1 MFFVSDLAFKV
12 VFNSE
17 KSLLHF
23 IEKGVVILS
32 LKSGVKDALSL
43 VSTLFGKYRDRLC
56 KYMIKIK
63 VSSKLSIY
71 F

>member
-1 MFFVSDLAFKV
+1 MFCVSDLSFKV

-23 IEKGVVILS
+23 IEKGVVIPN

-43 VSTLFGKYRDRLC
+43 VSTLFGKYKGRLC
-56 KYMIKIK
+56 KYMVKIK
-63 VSSKLSIY
+63 VSSK
-71 F
+71 